1 MGVCLLLINQFFE
14 GEGNKKGRWEGGRGG
29 VKGGR
34 GGVKGGGEV
43 RKGKGRWGDGKGG
56 GEGLAFP

>member
-29 VKGGR
+29 VKGG
-34 GGVKGGGEV
+34 GEV
-43 RKGKGRWGDGKGG
+43 GNGKGRWGDGKGG